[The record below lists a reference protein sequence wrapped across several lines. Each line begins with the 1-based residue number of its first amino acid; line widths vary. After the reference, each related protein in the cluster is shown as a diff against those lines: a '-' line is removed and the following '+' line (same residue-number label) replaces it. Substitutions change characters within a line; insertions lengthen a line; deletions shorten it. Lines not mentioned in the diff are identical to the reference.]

1 VNPLLSK
8 LIAPIKQFFHRED
21 WKNLVVG
28 WGVLFAIFVLPWI
41 LGYWYPKAF
50 GFGSMTFLLLIIGLI
65 FSFYLET
72 KRKIEVGEPTHKV
85 TKVIFKSM
93 ELIGDV
99 GSRVAVAFGEIF
111 TAIFGVIL
119 LVALIGGV
127 IGILVFG
134 WKQLL

>member
-1 VNPLLSK
+1 M
-8 LIAPIKQFFHRED
+8 IAPIKQFFHRED

-41 LGYWYPKAF
+41 LGYWYPSAF
-50 GFGSMTFLLLIIGLI
+50 GFGYMTFLLLIILLLYG
-65 FSFYLET
+65 FYTEAE
-72 KRKIEVGEPTHKV
+72 RKIDAGEPTYKV
-85 TKVIFKSM
+85 TYFIFKSM
-93 ELIGDV
+93 KFIGDV

-111 TAIFGVIL
+111 TAIFGVLL

-127 IGILVFG
+127 VGILVFG